1 MGAAMSA
8 VLTPLGTVASTVF
21 PPLGV
26 VAVIIATTAATVV
39 NLIHSLHTS
48 HIRENPTLR
57 EISSHAQEAAD
68 AARADAEAARE
79 EAAAAR
85 AEAEEAACA
94 DAQRVLR
101 EMLEREEAERAA
113 LAQNHAEAEEA
124 GRAARADMERARQVL
139 AESKRAE
146 EDAKQRV
153 EQAQRAA
160 EEEKRKAMQAQAAAE
175 QAAIEANERACAAKK
190 AQQEA
195 EERLQKGIQPVIMPS
210 RKELEA
216 AKERWLEA
224 AKERVQYK
232 EGLFHFA
239 VAGVAGGGK
248 SSLINAFRGLRNR
261 DIALGAAPT
270 GVTETTLAVSRLPDP
285 NKANPFVWYD
295 IPGAGT
301 LRITDWQYFH
311 AQGLYVFDCII
322 VVYDSRFTMTDIAI
336 LMNCKRFNIPTYI
349 VRSKADAHIRSVMRE
364 MGYDSEDEDAPRT
377 LRKTLYKTAREDYI
391 TETRT
396 NVKRNLEEANLPD
409 QRVYIVSNEVLFTI
423 VKSQTLPN
431 KIIDELELMRDL
443 LSEAHSRR
451 CVPPLPLA

>member
-1 MGAAMSA
+1 MGAVVSA
-8 VLTPLGTVASTVF
+8 ILPPLITVAATA
-21 PPLGV
+21 
-26 VAVIIATTAATVV
+26 VAG
-39 NLIHSLHTS
+39 LLHSLRTAQ
-48 HIRENPTLR
+48 IGENPTLLQ
-57 EISSHAQEAAD
+57 ISDRAAQEAAD

-85 AEAEEAACA
+85 AEAEEAGRQAQEALQREQAACA
-94 DAQRVLR
+94 DAQRLLR
-101 EMLEREEAERAA
+101 EVQDREEGERAA
-113 LAQNHAEAEEA
+113 LAQSRAEAEEA
-124 GRAARADMERARQVL
+124 GRAARADMDRTRQAL

-146 EDAKQRV
+146 EDAKQRA
-153 EQAQRAA
+153 EQAERAA
-160 EEEKRKAMQAQAAAE
+160 EEEKRRAAQAQAIAE

-216 AKERWLEA
+216 AK
-224 AKERVQYK
+224 KMVQYK

-285 NKANPFVWYD
+285 NQANPFVWYD

-322 VVYDSRFTMTDIAI
+322 IIYDSRFTMTDIAI
-336 LMNCKRFNIPTYI
+336 LMNCRRFNIPTYI
-349 VRSKADAHIRSVMRE
+349 VRSKADAHIRNVMRE
-364 MGYDSEDEDAPRT
+364 MGYDSEDEDADRT
-377 LRKTLYKTAREDYI
+377 LRKTLYDTAREDYI
-391 TETRT
+391 TETRA
-396 NVKRNLEEANLPD
+396 NIKRNLEEANLPD
-409 QRVYIVSNEVLFTI
+409 QKVYIVSNDVLLTI
-423 VKSQTLPN
+423 VKNQTLPK

-443 LSEAHSRR
+443 FSEAYSRR
-451 CVPPLPLA
+451 CVPGLALA